1 MGDASVRAALGG
13 DLSDTDP
20 IDETRVMTSRL
31 HRDHRAIVAF
41 AAIGY
46 LVLTLVI
53 AILPASKVQGTLP
66 LPGAPVRSAE
76 AERGRQLYLKEGCG
90 FCHTQFVRDL
100 PMDRPFG
107 RASLGADYA
116 REAPALLG
124 SERTGPDLANV
135 GARQPSE
142 VWHLIHLYNPRAV
155 VPQSVMPAYA
165 WYFESKEHA
174 DASDVVV
181 PVPKAFSSSDK
192 VIVATPDALALTRY
206 LLSLRQFSP
215 AP

>member
-1 MGDASVRAALGG
+1 MA
-13 DLSDTDP
+13 
-20 IDETRVMTSRL
+20 SRL

-46 LVLTLVI
+46 LILTLVI
-53 AILPASKVQGTLP
+53 AIVPASKVQGTLP
-66 LPGAPVRSAE
+66 FPGAPVRTAE

-100 PMDRPFG
+100 HVDRPFG
-107 RASLGADYA
+107 RPSLAADYTG
-116 REAPALLG
+116 EAPALLG

-135 GARQPSE
+135 GTRQPSE

-155 VPQSVMPAYA
+155 MPQSVMPAYG
-165 WYFESKEHA
+165 WYFEAKERT
-174 DASDVVV
+174 DAGDVVV

-192 VIVATPDALALTRY
+192 VIVATPDALALARY